1 MGDLQNLLRNLPAV
15 DRVLREPD
23 VQSLADQLPPALLAE
38 AVQNR
43 IASLRQQLV
52 SGGAE
57 SIDDILLTPASIA
70 QSAAGH
76 CRCLLQPSLRK
87 VINATG
93 TLLHTNLGRAPLA
106 EKALR
111 AIHDVAAGY
120 STLEMDM
127 INGKRG
133 ERFSH
138 VESLLCRLTGAE
150 AALVVNNNAGAVL
163 LALTALGR
171 GQEAIVSRGELVE
184 IGGAFRIPEVMEA
197 GGVKL
202 REVGS
207 TNRTHLRDYVHAIS
221 EETAILLK
229 VHTSNYR
236 IVGFTGEVTSAEL
249 VGLGREHQLIVMED
263 LGSGLLSDLSSYG
276 LCPEPTVSEV
286 VGSGVDVVT
295 FSGDKL
301 LGGPQ
306 AGLIVGRKDL
316 VRKIAKHP
324 LARALRID
332 KLTLAALEATL
343 RLYLQ
348 PSRAQAEIP
357 VLAMFA
363 ADPQGR
369 KERCEDL
376 CRRLQEHDVAA
387 RIELVEDVSRVG
399 GGAMPLTE
407 LPDWAVA
414 IWPHHKSVSELAEC
428 LRGYTPALI
437 ARTRHDALLVNL
449 RAVFPT
455 EDYLLTRLLLSA
467 LQGEDHC

>member
-23 VQSLADQLPPALLAE
+23 MQSLVDQLPCDLLAE
-38 AVQNR
+38 AVQSQ
-43 IASLRQQLV
+43 IACLRQQLV
-52 SGGAE
+52 AGRAE
-57 SIDDILLTPASIA
+57 EVDKSELAPAAIAHAAAIYCRNLLK
-70 QSAAGH
+70 
-76 CRCLLQPSLRK
+76 PSLRK

-106 EKALR
+106 PEALR

-127 INGKRG
+127 SNGKRG

-184 IGGAFRIPEVMEA
+184 IGGAFRIPEVMET

-207 TNRTHLRDYVHAIS
+207 TNRTHRRDYENAIG

-249 VGLGREHQLIVMED
+249 VELGRDHQLVVMED
-263 LGSGLLSDLSSYG
+263 LGSGLLTDLNSYG
-276 LCPEPTVSEV
+276 LCPEPTVTEV
-286 VGSGVDVVT
+286 VGSGVDIVT

-348 PSRAQAEIP
+348 PHRAQSEIP
-357 VLAMFA
+357 VLAMLA
-363 ADPQGR
+363 ADPQNR
-369 KERCEDL
+369 KERCEAL
-376 CRRLQEHDVAA
+376 CRRLQEYEVAA
-387 RIELVEDVSRVG
+387 KVELVDDISRVG

-414 IWPHHKSVSELAEC
+414 IWPHHMSVSELAER
-428 LRGYTPALI
+428 LRGYAPALI

-449 RAVFPT
+449 RAVSPA
-455 EDYLLTRLLLSA
+455 EDFLLTRLLLSA
-467 LQGEDHC
+467 LQDTDRC